1 MARGLAAMDAAAAS
15 THAPLADAAA
25 MAIARGAAL
34 RTVVLV
40 EGRSD
45 RAALEALAER
55 RSRDL
60 AAEGAHIVSM
70 GGATS
75 IGMFLDLFG
84 SQGLDV
90 RIVGLC
96 DAAEERDV
104 KRGLE
109 RCGLG
114 SAVDRRAMERLELYV
129 CVDDLEDELIRAL
142 GTRAVERVLDAHRE
156 LRLFRSFQH
165 QPAQRERPVEA
176 QLRRFIGTRSGR
188 KIHYARALVMALDP
202 ARVPE
207 PLERLLAAV

>member
-1 MARGLAAMDAAAAS
+1 MARGLAAVDAAAAS

-60 AAEGAHIVSM
+60 AAEGAHVVSM

-84 SQGLDV
+84 SQGLDK

-104 KRGLE
+104 ERGLE
-109 RCGLG
+109 RFGLG
-114 SAVDRRAMERLELYV
+114 SAVDRRAIELYV

-142 GTRAVERVLDAHRE
+142 GTRAVEQVLDAHRE
-156 LRLFRSFQH
+156 LQLFRSFQH
-165 QPAQRERPVEA
+165 QPAQCERPVEA
-176 QLRRFIGTRSGR
+176 QLRRFMGTRSGR